1 MRIESEEKYDT
12 GGYRCPITRAELKA
26 FIAMAAPGTRLLCR
40 RPRHRND
47 EEIVIEKMTVLRRHP
62 RIVVLSYIGENEETL
77 TTSVTWAE
85 AIIQNRPKRKKK
97 SKA

>member
-12 GGYRCPITRAELKA
+12 GGYRCPITKAELKA

-47 EEIVIEKMTVLRRHP
+47 EEIVIDKMTVLRRYP
-62 RIVVLSYIGENEETL
+62 FIVALSYTGAYGKTL
-77 TTSVTWAE
+77 TTSATWAE
-85 AIIQNRPKRKKK
+85 VIIQNRPKRKKK